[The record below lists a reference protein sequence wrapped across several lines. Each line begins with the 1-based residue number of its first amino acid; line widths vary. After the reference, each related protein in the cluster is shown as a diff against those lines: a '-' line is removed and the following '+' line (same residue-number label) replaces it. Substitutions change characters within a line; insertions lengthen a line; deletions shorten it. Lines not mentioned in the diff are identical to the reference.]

1 MFQTLNCVHLP
12 ILNYDPVLQPYVQCR
27 LETRLYIH
35 QYTRIYIYTNIQ
47 GYIYT
52 KMIGQLVGLRD
63 IGVLYAT
70 SVSMV
75 STHLTQVYSA
85 ESSLLAQ

>member
-1 MFQTLNCVHLP
+1 M
-12 ILNYDPVLQPYVQCR
+12 ILFYSPRCNAGWKQGYIYTNIQGYV
-27 LETRLYIH
+27 
-35 QYTRIYIYTNIQ
+35 YTNIQ

-52 KMIGQLVGLRD
+52 KMIGQLVGLQD